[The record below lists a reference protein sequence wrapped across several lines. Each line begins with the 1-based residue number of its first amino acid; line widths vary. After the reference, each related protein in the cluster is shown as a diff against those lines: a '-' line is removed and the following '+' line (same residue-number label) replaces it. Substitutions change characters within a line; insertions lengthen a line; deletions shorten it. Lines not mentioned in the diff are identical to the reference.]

1 MKILLLGVG
10 MQGKAALHD
19 LVNSS
24 DVAHVIAADVNY
36 AELQHYVA
44 QLDSKKVTAIN
55 LDVRDDGAV
64 IKQMRQ
70 VQAVI
75 ILLPQEFRLNLV
87 KLAIESGIHL
97 IETSYSLPEYT
108 DLGLAAKAQDV
119 AILPEFGLDP
129 GIDLVLAARAIQEF
143 DQVHALHVYGTGVP
157 EPKAAD
163 TPIKYKIS
171 WTFAG
176 VLSAYQ
182 RPARLLKDGQI
193 VTLSPSEM
201 FDPSNIHMVEMPDLG
216 PMEAYYNGDAV
227 KYLDVFQIKDTTTDT
242 GRYSMRWPGHAEFW
256 KKMVDLGFL
265 AEEPLNVGGQKI
277 SPRQFVHDL
286 LSPQLGYRRDERDV
300 AAIRVVVEGLVN
312 GGSKRIIYQMID
324 RRDLDTGLMAMQRTV
339 GYTASIGAQMLLRGD
354 IKQRGLLTPTRDIPY
369 NIFIAE
375 LKKRGIQ
382 IQVQEMPIP

>member
-1 MKILLLGVG
+1 
-10 MQGKAALHD
+10 
-19 LVNSS
+19 
-24 DVAHVIAADVNY
+24 
-36 AELQHYVA
+36 
-44 QLDSKKVTAIN
+44 
-55 LDVRDDGAV
+55 
-64 IKQMRQ
+64 
-70 VQAVI
+70 
-75 ILLPQEFRLNLV
+75 
-87 KLAIESGIHL
+87 
-97 IETSYSLPEYT
+97 
-108 DLGLAAKAQDV
+108 
-119 AILPEFGLDP
+119 
-129 GIDLVLAARAIQEF
+129 
-143 DQVHALHVYGTGVP
+143 
-157 EPKAAD
+157 
-163 TPIKYKIS
+163 
-171 WTFAG
+171 
-176 VLSAYQ
+176 
-182 RPARLLKDGQI
+182 
-193 VTLSPSEM
+193 M

-227 KYLDVFQIKDTTTDT
+227 KYLDVFRIKDTTTDT